1 MFYFTTGNTN
11 LPANLS
17 LAQYSYSVKDLMY
30 VVRVTLR
37 QNARGASPLWRKRR
51 PWSWTSKSF
60 SDPSI

>member
-11 LPANLS
+11 SPANLS

-37 QNARGASPLWRKRR
+37 QNAGGASPLMC
-51 PWSWTSKSF
+51 KST
-60 SDPSI
+60 PLMKWVTPIASIK